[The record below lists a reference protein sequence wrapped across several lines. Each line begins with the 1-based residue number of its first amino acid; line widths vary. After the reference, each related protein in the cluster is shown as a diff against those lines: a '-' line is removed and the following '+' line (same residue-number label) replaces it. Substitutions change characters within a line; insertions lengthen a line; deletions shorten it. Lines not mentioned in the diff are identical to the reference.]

1 MIMGSSVN
9 ETKGSYR
16 EAHENLFE
24 KVAET
29 PKMRM
34 GKQWEEHSRQ
44 RGVCVKGPRW
54 ESTCLLKEQK
64 AGVASS

>member
-1 MIMGSSVN
+1 MTEKVIMIMGGPVN

-16 EAHENLFE
+16 EYHENLFE

-34 GKQWEEHSRQ
+34 GMQ
-44 RGVCVKGPRW
+44 
-54 ESTCLLKEQK
+54 
-64 AGVASS
+64 